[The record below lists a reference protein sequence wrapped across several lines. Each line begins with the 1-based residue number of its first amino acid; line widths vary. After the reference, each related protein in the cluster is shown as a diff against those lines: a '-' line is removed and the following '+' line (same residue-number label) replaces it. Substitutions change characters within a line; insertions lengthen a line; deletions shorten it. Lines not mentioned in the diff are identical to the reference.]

1 VTWWLWGDDE
11 HCDKRFNE
19 AGTHAMGLYVRAG
32 SWCMGKVRYRPER
45 EIPAEWF
52 VPDDQVKAWCGSVR
66 QANRLVDVGLWYRAR
81 GGYGFAWIRTE
92 NTADTLR
99 AKRAAER
106 KKWEARKKLR
116 RGGIGGSLQ

>member
-1 VTWWLWGDDE
+1 
-11 HCDKRFNE
+11 
-19 AGTHAMGLYVRAG
+19 MGLYVRAG

-92 NTADTLR
+92 NTADRSEEHTSELQSHVTSY
-99 AKRAAER
+99 AVFCL
-106 KKWEARKKLR
+106 KKKTDVLAGLVGTAHQDLVD
-116 RGGIGGSLQ
+116 GGRVENR